1 MSGASWAILACVG
14 AVVLFKVYMGHRSP
28 EQVALMVEAVAS
40 GGLLLDVRS
49 PGEFS
54 GHHLE
59 GALNVPVGEL
69 GHRLGELGDKG
80 RAVVVYCASGARSRG
95 AAKLLTASGFEQVH
109 DLGSWR
115 NWP

>member
-1 MSGASWAILACVG
+1 MTGKTWVVIALLA
-14 AVVLFKVYMGHRSP
+14 AVLLFKFFTGRRAP
-28 EQVALMVEAVAS
+28 EQVNAMQEAVAS

-59 GALNVPVGEL
+59 GALNIPVAEL
-69 GHRLGELGDKG
+69 GARIAEIGDKD
-80 RAVVVYCASGARSRG
+80 RAVVVYCASGMRSK
-95 AAKLLTASGFEQVH
+95 AAADLLTKSGFQNVH
-109 DLGSWR
+109 DLGTWR